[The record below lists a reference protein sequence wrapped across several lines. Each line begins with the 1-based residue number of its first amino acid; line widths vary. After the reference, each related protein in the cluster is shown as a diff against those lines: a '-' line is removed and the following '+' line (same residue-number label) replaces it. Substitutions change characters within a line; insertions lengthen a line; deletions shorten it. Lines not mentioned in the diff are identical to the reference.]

1 MKTIMTLSLALL
13 SLPALF
19 SSTKAAPQC
28 GPHEKITEALD
39 KRFQE
44 SRQALGL
51 AGQASVIELFVSD
64 KGTWTLTATTT
75 AGLTCVVATGEAWQ
89 EYPKR
94 IAGLNS

>member
-1 MKTIMTLSLALL
+1 MKIIMTLGFAFL
-13 SLPALF
+13 SLSALMT
-19 SSTKAAPQC
+19 STKAAPQC
-28 GPHEKITEALD
+28 GPHEKITEVLY
-39 KRFQE
+39 KRFLE

-75 AGLTCVVATGEAWQ
+75 AGRTCVIATGEAWQ

-94 IAGLNS
+94 IAGLDS

>member
-19 SSTKAAPQC
+19 SSSNAAAQC

-94 IAGLNS
+94 IAGLDS